1 MNKVVLIGRF
11 TKDPEVKQTP
21 SNLSVCSFT
30 IAVDRKFKDK
40 DGNRQADF
48 INIVA
53 WRQLADIIGQ
63 YFHKGSKIGITGFLQ
78 SRNYEDQNGN
88 KRTVTEVVA
97 EDIDFLD
104 QKQKQEE
111 QEEEIRPI
119 PPMPKMTGEVEAAI
133 MQSEADAADAEE
145 VSLPFDIYG
154 Y

>member
-30 IAVDRKFKDK
+30 VAVDRKFKDK

-48 INIVA
+48 INVVA

-63 YFHKGSKIGITGFLQ
+63 YFHKGSKIGITGSLQ
-78 SRNYEDQNGN
+78 SRYYEDQNGN
-88 KRTVTEVVA
+88 KRTVTEVVV
-97 EDIDFLD
+97 EEIEFLD
-104 QKQKQEE
+104 PKQKTESQTQALPEYDARAE
-111 QEEEIRPI
+111 QEVDES
-119 PPMPKMTGEVEAAI
+119 T
-133 MQSEADAADAEE
+133 
-145 VSLPFDIYG
+145 LPFDVAG

>member
-63 YFHKGSKIGITGFLQ
+63 YFHKGSKIGITGSLQ
-78 SRNYEDQNGN
+78 SRSYKDQNGN
-88 KRTVTEVVA
+88 NRTITEVVA

-104 QKQKQEE
+104 PKQKQEE

-133 MQSEADAADAEE
+133 MQSEADAADAEA
-145 VSLPFDIYG
+145 SLPFDIYG

>member
-11 TKDPEVKQTP
+11 TKDPEVKKTP

-63 YFHKGSKIGITGFLQ
+63 YFHKGSKIGITGSLQ
-78 SRNYEDQNGN
+78 SRSYKDQNGN
-88 KRTVTEVVA
+88 NRTITEVVA

-104 QKQKQEE
+104 SKPQTERLPEYDARAE
-111 QEEEIRPI
+111 QE
-119 PPMPKMTGEVEAAI
+119 VDEAT
-133 MQSEADAADAEE
+133 
-145 VSLPFDIYG
+145 LPFDVAG
-154 Y
+154 YY